1 MAASASELE
10 LTNNIKHLGNKNENG
25 NITCASLSKCHE
37 YFAVCDDK
45 KNVTVWQ
52 SKNWK
57 EFYKQW
63 SLPTKAYS
71 VCFSNDSDRL
81 LVAGKVLC
89 FMKYQCGGCPKSPDY
104 KYIEVLIQL

>member
-1 MAASASELE
+1 MADSASEQE
-10 LTNNIKHLGNKNENG
+10 STKNINQLDNKNENG

-63 SLPTKAYS
+63 TLPTKAYA

-81 LVAGKVLC
+81 LVAGKVL
-89 FMKYQCGGCPKSPDY
+89 
-104 KYIEVLIQL
+104 

>member
-1 MAASASELE
+1 MAASASEQEITKTVNQLD
-10 LTNNIKHLGNKNENG
+10 IKKENS

-63 SLPTKAYS
+63 SLPTKAYA

-81 LVAGKVLC
+81 LVAGKELC
-89 FMKYQCGGCPKSPDY
+89 L
-104 KYIEVLIQL
+104 IEY